1 MDRLDELSILV
12 AIVETGSLK
21 AAGQRLRLSAPTVTR
36 ALSAL
41 EERVG
46 ARLIQRTTRRLS
58 ATDAGRELAERAK
71 WMLAE
76 YEGCMDGAFTGLKGG
91 PISGPL
97 RVTAPLA
104 FGRRHVTPLVTEFLA
119 LHPKVQMDLLL
130 NDRNVDLVGE
140 NIQLAVRIGE
150 LADSSLIARRVGE
163 VRRVL
168 VATPG
173 YLSRRGPPQAP
184 ADLARHDI
192 ILSTAASDIAEWR
205 FENAGRTQV
214 VRLTPRLRI
223 NEMESVLLAVRSGQ
237 GIARALS
244 YQVADDLASGT
255 LVRLLSDFEPAAFP
269 VQLVVPG
276 GRHMGR
282 AVRTLLDH
290 MAHRLGQLDVIR
302 PDPVF
307 LKRHF

>member
-1 MDRLDELSILV
+1 MDRLDELSVLV

-76 YEGCMDGAFTGLKGG
+76 YEGCMDGASTG

-97 RVTAPLA
+97 RVTASLT
-104 FGRRHVTPLVTEFLA
+104 FGRHHVTPLVTEFLA
-119 LHPKVQMDLLL
+119 LHPKVQIDLLL
-130 NDRNVDLVGE
+130 NDRNVDLIGE

-168 VATPG
+168 VATPD
-173 YLSRRGPPQAP
+173 YLSRNGAPQTP
-184 ADLARHDI
+184 ADLARHDT
-192 ILSTAASDIAEWR
+192 ILSTATSNTAEWR

-223 NEMESVLLAVRSGQ
+223 SEIESVLIAVRSGQ

-244 YQVADDLASGT
+244 YQVADELASGT
-255 LVRLLSDFEPAAFP
+255 LVRLLPDFEPAAFP

-302 PDPVF
+302 PDPAF
-307 LKRHF
+307 LKRGF